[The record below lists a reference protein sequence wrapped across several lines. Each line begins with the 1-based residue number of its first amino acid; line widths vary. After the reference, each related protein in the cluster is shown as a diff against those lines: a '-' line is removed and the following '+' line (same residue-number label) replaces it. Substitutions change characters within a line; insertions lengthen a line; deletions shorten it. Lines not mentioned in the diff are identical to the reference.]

1 MNALGPLALYQA
13 VKPLLEK
20 SQAPKWVAVS
30 SAAGF
35 IGRLEVYRAHI
46 APAYGIAKGG
56 LNWITTLVQTES
68 GNKSARAMGLSQ
80 APNSQRQGVDA
91 ILGLIDNAPRE
102 TTSGKFFNVI
112 NGTEIPW

>member
-20 SQAPKWVAVS
+20 SQAPNAIHSANKDLIAFAVHP
-30 SAAGF
+30 G
-35 IGRLEVYRAHI
+35 
-46 APAYGIAKGG
+46 
-56 LNWITTLVQTES
+56 LVQTES

-80 APNSQRQGVDA
+80 APNSQRLGVDA

-102 TTSGKFFNVI
+102 TTSGKFFNVMD
-112 NGTEIPW
+112 GTEIPW